1 MLMSRTATVRDLT
14 VIGVSEGSSAVSS
27 YRQGDWQVAEADHT
41 FLRHYWRLRAV
52 NRVEAVG
59 LDDESI

>member
-14 VIGVSEGSSAVSS
+14 VKAISKNSSTASS
-27 YRQGDWQVAEADHT
+27 FCQGKWQVVEADHT

-52 NRVEAVG
+52 NLEVVG
-59 LDDESI
+59 LDDEYR